1 MWDGALIKSWSTT
14 QGIVALSSGE
24 AEYYGIV
31 KGTAIAIGIRNLL
44 ADIGVQVTIEVN
56 TDASAAK
63 GIASRRGAGKVR
75 HIEVSQ
81 LWFQQKVLEGE
92 IVLKKVAG
100 QDNLAGALTK
110 GLDGTGIER
119 HLSGTGQSIVEGRH
133 KFMPAVAA
141 EDLDLDIQVDKP
153 HESGAASP
161 GGEESQQ
168 KKI

>member
-1 MWDGALIKSWSTT
+1 MWDGALIKSRSTT
-14 QGIVALSSGE
+14 QGIIALSSGE
-24 AEYYGIV
+24 AEYYGIA

-44 ADIGVQVTIEVN
+44 ADIGVQVSIEVN

-63 GIASRRGAGKVR
+63 GIACRRGAGKVR

-81 LWFQQKVLEGE
+81 LWLQQKVLEGE

-100 QDNLAGALTK
+100 QDNLADALTK
-110 GLDGTGIER
+110 GLDGAGIER

-133 KFMPAVAA
+133 RLMPAVAA
-141 EDLDLDIQVDKP
+141 EDIDLDIQVDEP
-153 HESGAASP
+153 REPGDASH
-161 GGEESQQ
+161 GEKRAS